1 MLSYVGLNI
10 RAQPSP
16 TAAVLGSAVQGATLM
31 VLGHTAG
38 WYNVQGAT
46 VTGYISDDPSLS
58 ASGKFMAFNS
68 TQDNFS
74 ALYPDT
80 WTAAEVPSVTVV
92 FKAPS
97 GGDSIVM
104 TTAATVSQLPVA
116 GAGYQQV
123 GSAATVV
130 VCGVTG
136 NLATLAQTSGSAP
149 TTKAPT
155 NPLATTAGGA
165 TAQRYLIQLNLTLDG
180 QHALGMDAAVT
191 DLAQLPTV
199 MDVMYSLSFPSPLCE
214 GAAASTS
221 TTVTPS
227 TVF

>member
-1 MLSYVGLNI
+1 
-10 RAQPSP
+10 
-16 TAAVLGSAVQGATLM
+16 LGSAVQGATLT
-31 VLGHTAG
+31 VLSHTGQPPAG

-46 VTGYISDDPSLS
+46 VVGYISDDPSLS
-58 ASGKFMAFNS
+58 ASGKFRAFNS

-136 NLATLAQTSGSAP
+136 NLVTLAQTSGSAP

-155 NPLATTAGGA
+155 TNPLATTPGGA

-180 QHALGMDAAVT
+180 QHALGMDAAVA
-191 DLAQLPTV
+191 DLEQLPTV